1 MGHGA
6 ALSSGR
12 TTFPQPCLTIP
23 VSFTDASLRER
34 IRATFELLV
43 FLVLLAWL
51 VVPLLRTLAF
61 LGPTTKTG
69 ILAWVLVVAA
79 MYWMYEG
86 LGFRPLLLLQLLL
99 FSAAAALLTTKVALV
114 LVGIHRL
121 SILRRVASG
130 LIMVGAAVAALNFLM
145 MLWGVFRQPM
155 AKPQEP
161 RAEG

>member
-1 MGHGA
+1 M
-6 ALSSGR
+6 
-12 TTFPQPCLTIP
+12 
-23 VSFTDASLRER
+23 
-34 IRATFELLV
+34 LV

-69 ILAWVLVVAA
+69 ILAWVLVIAA

-130 LIMVGAAVAALNFLM
+130 LILIGAGLAALNFLL
-145 MLWGVFRQPM
+145 MLWAVFKQPM

-161 RAEG
+161 GAQG